1 MRRMRVIRCRTYSV
15 PGPNA
20 LWHIDGHH
28 SLIRWRM
35 VIHGA
40 IDGYLRLITYMRCN
54 TNNRASTVLTLFL
67 SATARY
73 GIPSRVRSDRGCE
86 IYNKLT
92 WAQPRKSYC
101 WSDNQRMK
109 RLWREVS
116 VRVLQLYYSIFY
128 FLEDNG
134 ELDCL
139 SDIDLF
145 SLHYVFVPI
154 INRALDEF
162 VEAYNHHSLCTER
175 RWTPLMIWTNGIAV
189 QDFVNNN
196 MEF

>member
-1 MRRMRVIRCRTYSV
+1 
-15 PGPNA
+15 
-20 LWHIDGHH
+20 
-28 SLIRWRM
+28 
-35 VIHGA
+35 
-40 IDGYLRLITYMRCN
+40 
-54 TNNRASTVLTLFL
+54 
-67 SATARY
+67 
-73 GIPSRVRSDRGCE
+73 
-86 IYNKLT
+86 
-92 WAQPRKSYC
+92 
-101 WSDNQRMK
+101 MK

-175 RWTPLMIWTNGIAV
+175 RWTPLMIWTNGIISPAHATDTAV